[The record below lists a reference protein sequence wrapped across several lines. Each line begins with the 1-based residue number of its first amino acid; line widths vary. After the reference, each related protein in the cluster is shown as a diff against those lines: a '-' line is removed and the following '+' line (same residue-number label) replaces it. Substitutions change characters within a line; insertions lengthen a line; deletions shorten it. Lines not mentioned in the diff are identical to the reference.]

1 MSQLYLREA
10 SSSPGATDIKFVT
23 GNDGIAVPPNPVTQI
38 WTLLGNTTQGVST
51 SGNAGT
57 FTTTITVADATT
69 TQKGVVTLPTEVLAL
84 NYTNVTNAMSPY
96 TVLATDYFLSCDAS
110 SGPVTLNFPNAPT
123 TNREFIIKDRL
134 GIAATNPINITTV
147 GGVVTIDGATTVT
160 FTDNY
165 ESLEMLFNG
174 TSYESF

>member
-1 MSQLYLREA
+1 MSQLYLKDA
-10 SSSPGATDIKFVT
+10 GSLPGMANIEFVT
-23 GNDGIAVPPNPVTQI
+23 GDDAVAVPPNPATHV
-38 WTLLGNTTQGVST
+38 WFLVGNSTQGVST

-69 TQKGVVTLPTEVLAL
+69 TQKGVVTLPTAVIAL

-96 TVLATDYFLSCDAS
+96 TVLATDYFISCDAS
-110 SGPVTLNFPNAPT
+110 AGPVTLNFPNAPT
-123 TNREFIIKDRL
+123 AKREFIIKDRL
-134 GIAATNPINITTV
+134 GFAATNPINITTV
-147 GGVVTIDGATTVT
+147 GGVVTIDGSTTLS

-174 TSYESF
+174 TTYESF